1 MNEGK
6 QLFIQNMGRKWDVF
20 LYAEYA
26 RDIKCVFVK
35 EKEGKGVWNIV
46 TTCSRVRKEKNK
58 TKPKWI

>member
-35 EKEGKGVWNIV
+35 EKESHFVLELV
-46 TTCSRVRKEKNK
+46 VSRWKN
-58 TKPKWI
+58 